1 MPKNHDIAYYLCN
14 ICILPIIS
22 VIKHSKAFVI
32 CLEQFILLSQTLQI
46 EFIFLNINVVNIQQ

>member
-1 MPKNHDIAYYLCN
+1 MPKNHDIAYYSCN

-22 VIKHSKAFVI
+22 VIKRSKAFVI